1 MANKFAAG
9 KFAIAECDRC
19 GQRFKLKQL
28 KKEIVKTRI
37 VEIKVCPACWEPDQ
51 PQLSVGLYP
60 VFDPQALREPRPDVS
75 YQVSGTSGLQVSKSN
90 TTALNSNGFPQNGSR
105 IFEWGW
111 SPIGGARGTDTG
123 LTPNNLILSITLGS
137 VTISTS

>member
-1 MANKFAAG
+1 VANKFASG

-60 VFDPQALREPRPDVS
+60 VFDPQALREPRPDVT
-75 YQVSGTSGLQVSKSN
+75 YETSGTSGLQVSKSN
-90 TTALNSNGFPQNGSR
+90 TTALNANGFPQNGSR
-105 IFEWGW
+105 IIEWGW

-137 VTISTS
+137 VTISTN

>member
-1 MANKFAAG
+1 VANKFASG

-60 VFDPQALREPRPDVS
+60 VFDPQALREPRPDVT
-75 YQVSGTSGLQVSKSN
+75 YETSGTSGLQVSKSN
-90 TTALNSNGFPQNGSR
+90 TSALNANGFPQNGSR
-105 IFEWGW
+105 IIEWGW

-137 VTISTS
+137 VTISTN